1 MELHY
6 WTSEHYITIF
16 HFIISYDNNMK
27 SIVRRHNKTNVKMS
41 RKNKTH
47 KKSSIKR
54 TRSNKYRR
62 MRRRKNR
69 IISKKKIYKGGN
81 SDVDCS
87 ICEKTTNI
95 QNTLVP
101 SQCLKENGINAHRIC
116 KKCWFKEFA
125 IEGKVHTCP
134 GCIKGFP
141 LTNIESTVPNQV
153 IDLT

>member
-1 MELHY
+1 
-6 WTSEHYITIF
+6 
-16 HFIISYDNNMK
+16 MK

-54 TRSNKYRR
+54 TRTNKYTR

-81 SDVDCS
+81 NDITCCMCGDKNLTR
-87 ICEKTTNI
+87 E
-95 QNTLVP
+95 NTLVP
-101 SQCLKENGINAHRIC
+101 SKCFTEHWNRAHRIC
-116 KKCWFKEFA
+116 EKKCWFQKFAKE
-125 IEGKVHTCP
+125 GNNHTCP
-134 GCIKGFP
+134 GCKNDFP
-141 LTNIESTVPNQV
+141 LTNVESTVPKKANKV

>member
-1 MELHY
+1 
-6 WTSEHYITIF
+6 
-16 HFIISYDNNMK
+16 MK

-54 TRSNKYRR
+54 TRTNKYTR

-81 SDVDCS
+81 NDITCCMCGD
-87 ICEKTTNI
+87 ENLTKE
-95 QNTLVP
+95 NTLVP
-101 SQCLKENGINAHRIC
+101 SKCLRINGIRAHRIC
-116 KKCWFKEFA
+116 KICWFTKFVH
-125 IEGKVHTCP
+125 EGNDHKCP
-134 GCIKGFP
+134 GCIKELP
-141 LTNIESTVPNQV
+141 LTNVESTFPNQV

>member
-1 MELHY
+1 
-6 WTSEHYITIF
+6 
-16 HFIISYDNNMK
+16 MK

-54 TRSNKYRR
+54 TRTNKYTR

-81 SDVDCS
+81 NDITCCMCGDKNLTR
-87 ICEKTTNI
+87 E
-95 QNTLVP
+95 NTLVP
-101 SQCLKENGINAHRIC
+101 SQCLKHFGRAHRIC
-116 KKCWFKEFA
+116 IEKCWFQKFA
-125 IEGKVHTCP
+125 IEGNDHKCP
-134 GCIKGFP
+134 GCIKGLP
-141 LTNIESTVPNQV
+141 LTKIESTFPNQV